1 MSTEFED
8 KDLCRDQLQ
17 GLLKLSPENEQE
29 QQILDALVESCEVV
43 DPAQA
48 RERRF
53 ELRVGKWVIREED
66 LKLFDVVKDSLTMFA
81 SGGYLLGNL
90 TAAGITSLIVS
101 LVRLGRDCYLNGVTI
116 TDKQLQIILTLKKE
130 GRAIAFRDILA
141 SLVNE
146 TPDGWN
152 EPDLRKE
159 LEALKTMPSRNK
171 KVEVVQSTSA
181 DEWFLTGI

>member
-1 MSTEFED
+1 
-8 KDLCRDQLQ
+8 
-17 GLLKLSPENEQE
+17 
-29 QQILDALVESCEVV
+29 
-43 DPAQA
+43 
-48 RERRF
+48 
-53 ELRVGKWVIREED
+53 
-66 LKLFDVVKDSLTMFA
+66 
-81 SGGYLLGNL
+81 
-90 TAAGITSLIVS
+90 VS

-146 TPDGWN
+146 TADGWN